1 MDLCLWSFPVSGQRC
16 PQSHHGAVTGTQQRD
31 LDGLVLGCFGQVT
44 WKKQCLSPLWVG
56 HWGMEWDL
64 GSVLNT
70 CPREG
75 CGFPGVGEIHPWVEM
90 GPPGALPSLGWDLS
104 PKPFP
109 ALAEKGLSGVRKVI
123 SGFLGCFRDSWM
135 KTNTGSLSLLFDD

>member
-1 MDLCLWSFPVSGQRC
+1 MELPSVRAEVSSAPPWCCHRDTAEGPAWARAWLLW
-16 PQSHHGAVTGTQQRD
+16 
-31 LDGLVLGCFGQVT
+31 QVT

-75 CGFPGVGEIHPWVEM
+75 CAFPGVGEIHPWMEM
-90 GPPGALPSLGWDLS
+90 GPPGALPSLGWHLS

-123 SGFLGCFRDSWM
+123 SGFLGCFRDSRM